1 MTNTLQRKMDGKML
15 AGVCTAIA
23 AQTNLDLN
31 IIRLAVAGVSVIGGI
46 VGFGLAVPLLY
57 LLAWILIPADD
68 ADQSPAQ
75 RWFNKP
81 EVKDAIDKASDAFTK
96 KQQP

>member
-1 MTNTLQRKMDGKML
+1 M
-15 AGVCTAIA
+15 
-23 AQTNLDLN
+23 
-31 IIRLAVAGVSVIGGI
+31 VAGVSVIGGI
-46 VGFGLAVPLLY
+46 VGLGLAVPLLY
-57 LLAWILIPADD
+57 LLAWALIPADD

-75 RWFNKP
+75 RWFSKP